1 MVDCVS
7 LHSPVRMSACYL
19 CIGLLHI
26 SLWLAVDTQTAFTI
40 DQVMLTLLPGN
51 EVATGTSVTLR
62 CEAKVSQSVP
72 QPLTYTFSFLLD
84 DQVVYSKKI
93 SDAAVER
100 SLSPARVSNSGLY
113 KCSVHIYDKF
123 KKSDGQRLTVTGF
136 QTPLLKVKSDIVSEG
151 EDIHATC
158 SAGEETGSLMY
169 FFYENDQEVKRVTS
183 SNSSVT
189 TTLTMQKLRDTY
201 LQCAYMVMMQPK
213 AGNSNKSNTV
223 KVIVQDLEGIT
234 PNIHIS
240 PKANVVEG
248 DRVTIKCHVQ
258 YPSDLE
264 VFLTKGSTVLHKSH
278 TGFSHSFTVRVE
290 DSGEYVCKAEKGNV
304 QKKTTY
310 WLNVA
315 ELFSRPILRL
325 IPDQVFEGE
334 HFHLN
339 CSSVIIS
346 TQKISR
352 ADIKYVLLKENRLIA
367 SLANYTDTARRTTNG
382 KYSCMAEAKGIN
394 KTSLPLVFKVKVPV
408 SAPVIRA
415 VSKVIVGRSFKVLCE
430 AENGTL
436 PISYTLMKGHSRVAD
451 VTVVEAADRA
461 FFDIT
466 YISSPQEIN
475 NFTCQAHNQGPS
487 LSMHSGPL
495 RAPVIVP
502 VSKPVLMVEPKGFT
516 VTEESDLL
524 LICSVQQGTN
534 PITFTWYHYG
544 VLIPFSTQEVM
555 KSQGTHVVKAIKRD
569 QRGSY
574 YCEASNQAIDSHSS
588 FPVTIAVSLAIWK
601 KALIGVS
608 CILLLV
614 AIIIVLTVFFKKM
627 SNPRRKKQAN
637 ELSVK
642 PRPKSGDPMRM
653 SLTLDIE
660 DNTALNG
667 TPCVMG
673 RNVWS
678 ENVSGSESED
688 QSKEDTELVQPQEVD
703 PSKEVLMKKAIECE
717 NSVQYTEVQV
727 STQGALEQTEDVSE
741 AHRHTDPNV
750 GSSGVC
756 TTQQQ

>member
-19 CIGLLHI
+19 CIGLLQI
-26 SLWLAVDTQTAFTI
+26 SLGTLWLAADTQAAFTI
-40 DQVMLTLLPGN
+40 DQVTLTLLPGH
-51 EVATGTSVTLR
+51 EVATGTNVTLR
-62 CEAKVSQSVP
+62 CEAKVSHSLP
-72 QPLTYTFSFLLD
+72 QPLTYTFSFLQD
-84 DQVVYSKKI
+84 DQVVYSKNI
-93 SDAAVER
+93 SDAAVGR

-113 KCSVHIYDKF
+113 KCSVRIYDKF
-123 KKSDGQRLTVTGF
+123 KKSNGQRLTVTGF
-136 QTPLLKVKSDIVSEG
+136 QTPLLKVRSDIVSEG
-151 EDIHATC
+151 EDIVATC
-158 SAGEETGSLMY
+158 SAREETGSLMF

-183 SNSSVT
+183 SNNSVM

-223 KVIVQDLEGIT
+223 KVIVQDLEVIT
-234 PNIHIS
+234 PKIHIS

-248 DRVTIKCHVQ
+248 DQVQITCHVQ

-264 VFLTKGSTVLHKSH
+264 VFLTKGSTVLHKFH
-278 TGFSHSFTVRVE
+278 TGFSHNFTVRVE
-290 DSGEYVCKAEKGNV
+290 DSGKYVCKAEKGSV
-304 QKKTTY
+304 QKMATY

-334 HFHLN
+334 RFHLN
-339 CSSVIIS
+339 CSSAINS
-346 TQKISR
+346 TQRISR
-352 ADIKYVLLKENRLIA
+352 ADIKYDLLKENRLIA
-367 SLANYTDTARRTTNG
+367 SLASYGDTARLATNG

-394 KTSLPLVFKVKVPV
+394 KTSLPLVFKAKVPV

-415 VSKVIVGRSFKVLCE
+415 VGKVIVGRSFKVLCE

-436 PISYTLMKGHSRVAD
+436 PITFTLMKGHSPLAD
-451 VTVVEAADRA
+451 VTVVEAADKA

-466 YISSPQEIN
+466 YISSPQEIYSFN
-475 NFTCQAHNQGPS
+475 CQAHNQGPS
-487 LSMHSGPL
+487 LSMVSGPL

-516 VTEESDLL
+516 VTEGSDLV
-524 LICSVQQGTN
+524 LICSVQQGTD

-544 VLIPFSTQEVM
+544 DVIPFSTQEVRH
-555 KSQGTHVVKAIKRD
+555 SQGTHVVKAIKRD

-574 YCEASNQAIDSHSS
+574 YCEASNHAIDTRRSL
-588 FPVTIAVSLAIWK
+588 PVTIAVSLAIWK
-601 KALIGVS
+601 KALIGVF

-614 AIIIVLTVFFKKM
+614 AIVIVLTVFFKKM
-627 SNPRRKKQAN
+627 SNPRRKKQAT

-642 PRPKSGDPMRM
+642 PSRPKSGDPMRM
-653 SLTLDIE
+653 SLTLDID

-678 ENVSGSESED
+678 ENVSGSESDD
-688 QSKEDTELVQPQEVD
+688 QSKEDSELVHPQEMD
-703 PSKEVLMKKAIECE
+703 PSKEVLMKKAMEYE

-727 STQGALEQTEDVSE
+727 STQGVLEQTEGAALEYVQLSNSE
-741 AHRHTDPNV
+741 QEPA
-750 GSSGVC
+750 
-756 TTQQQ
+756 